1 MRLLTTN
8 RFEKDVRQQRKRG
21 KDLSRLWLIVE
32 RLQSQQSLERRHR
45 PHRLTGEWS
54 HCWECHVESDWLLL
68 WELQDNVLV
77 LIRTGTHSDL
87 FR

>member
-21 KDLSRLWLIVE
+21 KDLSRLWHIVE
-32 RLQSQQSLERRHR
+32 RLQSQQSLDRRHR
-45 PHRLTGEWS
+45 PHRQSSEWS
-54 HCWECHVESDWLLL
+54 HCWKCHVESDWLLL

-77 LIRTGTHSDL
+77 LIPYRNSL
-87 FR
+87 